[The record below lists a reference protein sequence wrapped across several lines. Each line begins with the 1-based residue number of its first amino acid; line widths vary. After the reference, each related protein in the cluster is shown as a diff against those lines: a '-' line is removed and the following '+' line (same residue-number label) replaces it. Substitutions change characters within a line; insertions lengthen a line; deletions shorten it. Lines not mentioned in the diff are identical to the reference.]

1 MPLLLLM
8 LLLYIWMLL
17 AFDFLLVIINNLLV
31 WKECLLVL
39 KLVQNSVG
47 RHVRMP
53 IIIRTWLKL
62 FFIEL
67 FTGIFVTEWTK
78 RIYWRGW
85 WWDFMAT
92 FMERTNFNPY
102 PVRLS
107 MILRK
112 NLAKNNSDWCQ
123 KKNVTEFSRIY
134 IVNVQVQQSREVQT
148 GMTVLD
154 NW

>member
-1 MPLLLLM
+1 MPVLLLM

-62 FFIEL
+62 FFIEF
-67 FTGIFVTEWTK
+67 FTGIFVTERK
-78 RIYWRGW
+78 KGSIEV
-85 WWDFMAT
+85 DDLMAT
-92 FMERTNFNPY
+92 FMEWTNLTLIQSDCQWFWEKSLPQII
-102 PVRLS
+102 VR
-107 MILRK
+107 
-112 NLAKNNSDWCQ
+112 AEGCQ
-123 KKNVTEFSRIY
+123 KKNVTEFFQDLGSRCPGWY
-134 IVNVQVQQSREVQT
+134 WANT
-148 GMTVLD
+148 LL
-154 NW
+154 